1 MRYLLDANVLLHAA
15 NEVPGYR
22 HIVARINE
30 EGPDAARLSA
40 VTFYEL
46 RFKFKL
52 DKSVGSSKRLRAL
65 SAWLGYFRVLPF
77 TVHAAR
83 KAAAIRAQLERA
95 GTPIGPLDVL
105 AAGHALAL
113 GYTMVTDNVREF
125 GRVPGLRLE
134 NWLR

>member
-46 RFKFKL
+46 RFKL

-125 GRVPGLRLE
+125 GRVRGLRLE
-134 NWLR
+134 NRLR

>member
-1 MRYLLDANVLLHAA
+1 LRYLLDANVLLHAA

-65 SAWLGYFRVLPF
+65 SA
-77 TVHAAR
+77 
-83 KAAAIRAQLERA
+83 
-95 GTPIGPLDVL
+95 
-105 AAGHALAL
+105 
-113 GYTMVTDNVREF
+113 
-125 GRVPGLRLE
+125 
-134 NWLR
+134 

>member
-1 MRYLLDANVLLHAA
+1 MRYLLDANVLLHTA

-46 RFKFKL
+46 RFKL

-65 SAWLGYFRVLPF
+65 SA
-77 TVHAAR
+77 
-83 KAAAIRAQLERA
+83 
-95 GTPIGPLDVL
+95 
-105 AAGHALAL
+105 
-113 GYTMVTDNVREF
+113 
-125 GRVPGLRLE
+125 
-134 NWLR
+134 

>member
-1 MRYLLDANVLLHAA
+1 M
-15 NEVPGYR
+15 
-22 HIVARINE
+22 
-30 EGPDAARLSA
+30 
-40 VTFYEL
+40 
-46 RFKFKL
+46 
-52 DKSVGSSKRLRAL
+52 
-65 SAWLGYFRVLPF
+65 
-77 TVHAAR
+77 HAAR